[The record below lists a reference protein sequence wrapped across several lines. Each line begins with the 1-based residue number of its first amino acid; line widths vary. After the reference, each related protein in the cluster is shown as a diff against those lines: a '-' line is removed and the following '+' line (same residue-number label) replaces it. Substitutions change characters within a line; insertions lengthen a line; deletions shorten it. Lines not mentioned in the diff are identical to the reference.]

1 MFVMSKGMEKTQKL
15 FFFYYLES
23 EYLVPYTFSE
33 YTCMEHNSSLRI
45 SS

>member
-1 MFVMSKGMEKTQKL
+1 MFVMSKGVENTQKL
-15 FFFYYLES
+15 FFYYLES
-23 EYLVPYTFSE
+23 DYLVPYTFSE